1 LLSYAPEKLTF
12 VCSSIPNEPYAL
24 RHFCAISILK
34 AVVQSK
40 GFEHLG
46 IKIGLIFSC
55 YIYRANRNRAKY
67 LRW

>member
-1 LLSYAPEKLTF
+1 LHSLLSYAPEKLTF

-40 GFEHLG
+40 GFEPLE
-46 IKIGLIFSC
+46 IKIDFIFSGFTNN
-55 YIYRANRNRAKY
+55 AND
-67 LRW
+67 